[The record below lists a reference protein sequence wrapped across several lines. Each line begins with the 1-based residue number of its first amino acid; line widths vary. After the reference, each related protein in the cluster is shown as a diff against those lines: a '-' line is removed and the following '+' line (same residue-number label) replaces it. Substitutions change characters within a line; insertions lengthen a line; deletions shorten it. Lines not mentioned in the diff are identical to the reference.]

1 MVFLLLFLFL
11 CLGVIETIY
20 LLEYLAPE
28 HMSSLQLPVWLQPE
42 VKDTSALL
50 FLMLIKHLML
60 ISTRY

>member
-28 HMSSLQLPVWLQPE
+28 HVIFAVTCLVTARGERYFSLAVLNVDKTLN
-42 VKDTSALL
+42 VD
-50 FLMLIKHLML
+50 
-60 ISTRY
+60 